1 MTALLASGAL
11 GLLELPEQ
19 KAATPHAANFSS
31 QADFKDQGLLF
42 VWRSDKEAAYTYRSD
57 IEDKRSAYTQCRL
70 HHSYLPPSLIF
81 KSVG

>member
-31 QADFKDQGLLF
+31 QAGFKRPRFAVCLE
-42 VWRSDKEAAYTYRSD
+42 V
-57 IEDKRSAYTQCRL
+57 
-70 HHSYLPPSLIF
+70 
-81 KSVG
+81 